1 MPLRFGRHISI
12 VRPTSLLGGCAVVT
26 GCSVIVVWLQTRFST
41 GAADSGASP
50 WKVENWQTTP
60 QQIAFAVISTGGSS
74 WSIAGD
80 V

>member
-1 MPLRFGRHISI
+1 MCDTLSE
-12 VRPTSLLGGCAVVT
+12 
-26 GCSVIVVWLQTRFST
+26 
-41 GAADSGASP
+41 AAITDIRVLIARA
-50 WKVENWQTTP
+50 WKVANRQTTP

>member
-1 MPLRFGRHISI
+1 
-12 VRPTSLLGGCAVVT
+12 
-26 GCSVIVVWLQTRFST
+26 VIVAWLQTRFST

-74 WSIAGD
+74 WLIAGD